1 MGAVT
6 FLLSILIRSAATVL
20 LLVAL
25 YGIFGTS
32 TPAETENELPVDT
45 IEEGVPWMYWEGV
58 YKFEA

>member
-1 MGAVT
+1 MTA

-32 TPAETENELPVDT
+32 TPAETDNELPVDAV
-45 IEEGVPWMYWEGV
+45 EEGVPWLHEGGT
-58 YKFEA
+58 YTWSA